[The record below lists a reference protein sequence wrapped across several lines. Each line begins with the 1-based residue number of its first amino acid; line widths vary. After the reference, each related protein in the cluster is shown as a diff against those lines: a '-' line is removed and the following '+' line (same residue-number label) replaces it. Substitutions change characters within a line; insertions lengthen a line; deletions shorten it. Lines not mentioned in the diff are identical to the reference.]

1 MGAAG
6 PSWTQGVFDPA
17 STFKNRC
24 EVRRVGQDIEGNTYP
39 DVQGTLLEELFWLRS
54 WTNETYLWNTEE
66 GEFQHTGGRY

>member
-1 MGAAG
+1 M
-6 PSWTQGVFDPA
+6 FDPA

-54 WTNETYLWNTEE
+54 WTNETYLWNTEVTDRNPA
-66 GEFQHTGGRY
+66 GFSDRLD